1 MTKLIQKTISK
12 PCHPKFLNE
21 VRGLLGE
28 TLAEMAMSRRD
39 KDLIILAVDEAV
51 SSIVQY
57 ARYKGFQSQ
66 VTLTV
71 DIDDVRFKATLV
83 DSLNVFEL
91 RGGLNDTQMAESLAR
106 EKSYTM
112 GVFLIRQIMDEISY
126 VYRKGFQNELEL
138 IKFL

>member
-1 MTKLIQKTISK
+1 MTKLIQKSISK

-28 TLAEMAMSRRD
+28 ALAEVAISRRD
-39 KDLIILAVDEAV
+39 KDLLILAVDEAV

-57 ARYKGFQSQ
+57 ARFKGYQSQ
-66 VTLTV
+66 VSLAV

-91 RGGLNDTQMAESLAR
+91 RGGLNDSQIAENLAR

-112 GVFLIRQIMDEISY
+112 GIFLIRQIMDEISY

>member
-1 MTKLIQKTISK
+1 MTNLVQKTIST

-21 VRGLLGE
+21 VRTLLTE
-28 TLAEMAMSRRD
+28 ALSAVPIPRRE
-39 KDLIILAVDEAV
+39 KDLIVLAVDEAV
-51 SSIVQY
+51 SSVVHY
-57 ARYKGFQSQ
+57 ARFKGFESQ
-66 VTLTV
+66 ITLSV

-91 RGGLNDTQMAESLAR
+91 GGAMSEIQLAERVAR
-106 EKSYTM
+106 EKGHTL
-112 GVFLIRQIMDEISY
+112 GIFLIRQIMDEISY